1 MSLFAPYLTPPPLP
15 AHTATPHFRVIGGP
29 DVLKRTIYQ
38 EEHLLF
44 LKQCERF
51 FEKEIKPFHD
61 EWERDGVVPK
71 DAWRAAGR
79 AGLLCPSVPE
89 IYGGPGADFLYHAC
103 ATEAQGR
110 AGASGP
116 GFSIHSDIVAP
127 YVLNH
132 GSEEQKRQW
141 LPGMVSG
148 ETIAAIAMTEPGT
161 GSDLQGIQT
170 TARRDG
176 DDWII
181 NGAKTFISNGQLAD
195 ICIIVARTNPDAG
208 SRGFSL
214 FLVESTE
221 PGYQRGR
228 NLEKIGMKAQDT
240 SELFF
245 ENLRVP
251 STALLGEEGMGFS
264 YLMQELAQERLSIA
278 LLATAG
284 AEMALQVTIDYVAER
299 KAFNQAIGA
308 FQATRFT
315 IAELATKA
323 QVTRSFVDQCTLAHL
338 DGALDISTAAMAK
351 LWATEVQGHVVDAGL
366 QLHGGYGYMWEYPIA
381 RAYADARIQRIYGGT
396 SEIMKEL
403 ISRAVLDPVV
413 KARQGSSSR

>member
-1 MSLFAPYLTPPPLP
+1 M
-15 AHTATPHFRVIGGP
+15 
-29 DVLKRTIYQ
+29 LKRTLYS

-44 LKQCERF
+44 LRQCERF
-51 FEKEIKPFHD
+51 FEREILPHHAQ
-61 EWERDGVVPK
+61 WEKDGVVPRE
-71 DAWRAAGR
+71 AWKKAGA

-89 IYGGPGADFLYHAC
+89 AYGGAGADFLFHAC

-116 GFSIHSDIVAP
+116 GFSIHSDIISP
-127 YVLNH
+127 YIIEH
-132 GSEEQKRQW
+132 GSEAQKQRW

-148 ETIAAIAMTEPGT
+148 DVIAAIAMTEPAT

-170 TARRDG
+170 TAVREG
-176 DDWII
+176 NEWVI

-195 ICIIVARTNPDAG
+195 VTIVVARTDPSAG

-214 FLVESTE
+214 FLVESDR
-221 PGYQRGR
+221 PGYARGR

-245 ENLRVP
+245 ENVRVP
-251 STALLGEEGMGFS
+251 HENLLGEEGHGFQ

-284 AEMALQVTIDYVAER
+284 AEAALAWTIDYVAER
-299 KAFNQAIGA
+299 TAFGKAIGS

-315 IAELATKA
+315 VAELATKVQA
-323 QVTRSFVDQCTLAHL
+323 TRSFIDQCTVAHTQ
-338 DGALDISTAAMAK
+338 GELDIATAAAAK
-351 LWATEVQGHVVDAGL
+351 LWASEVQGDVVDAGL

-381 RAYADARIQRIYGGT
+381 RAFADARIQRIYGGT

-403 ISRAVLDPVV
+403 ISRRVLDPIV
-413 KARQGSSSR
+413 KQKQGR